1 MEDGKRHAQT
11 DTFNIKIADFNPF
24 VIPSNASL
32 WPVLFKENV
41 SKFRLAYSRCFCIHF
56 TEEKNH
62 LGTSS
67 FIISQ
72 VFIWSRF
79 VTMNDIV
86 IIAFMSSSSSPSS
99 SSQFILCV
107 FSLLL
112 IAFQNLVN
120 ETFFRYNVTLQC
132 TLSAFCYLDRKN
144 SIHLS
149 CHALPCFSDFDLFK
163 SYLTLLQISL
173 LNARILIFHWYSF
186 LLLLLLLFANVYT
199 RFAKF
204 FASVKLIFEISYEC
218 VCVCVAGNT
227 NGV

>member
-86 IIAFMSSSSSPSS
+86 IIAFV
-99 SSQFILCV
+99 L
-107 FSLLL
+107 FSLCRCRFRRRRRSRRRNSYDVTNR
-112 IAFQNLVN
+112 IA
-120 ETFFRYNVTLQC
+120 THTM
-132 TLSAFCYLDRKN
+132 
-144 SIHLS
+144 
-149 CHALPCFSDFDLFK
+149 FSFPAIA
-163 SYLTLLQISL
+163 TSL
-173 LNARILIFHWYSF
+173 LTI
-186 LLLLLLLFANVYT
+186 
-199 RFAKF
+199 
-204 FASVKLIFEISYEC
+204 
-218 VCVCVAGNT
+218 
-227 NGV
+227 